1 MRVFLPY
8 FQKLASIVKVLFDF
22 FYFWSFSVLRN
33 IFANL
38 AVITLT
44 TVHDLNI
51 LFMFNFSNAI
61 IGFHEV

>member
-8 FQKLASIVKVLFDF
+8 FQKLAGIVKVLFDF

-38 AVITLT
+38 AIINLT
-44 TVHDLNI
+44 AVH
-51 LFMFNFSNAI
+51 FMRPA
-61 IGFHEV
+61 FHEAGA

>member
-8 FQKLASIVKVLFDF
+8 FQKLAGIVKVLFDF

-33 IFANL
+33 IFASL
-38 AVITLT
+38 A

-51 LFMFNFSNAI
+51 LFMFNFSDA
-61 IGFHEV
+61 